1 MFQESS
7 IYYTRAMKEH
17 SGARRHKQCG
27 LPAFQTQRELQGREG
42 VDVEGVG
49 QAPDPE
55 GPVPDNLSSLDLKGM
70 PVIAV
75 LYQ

>member
-1 MFQESS
+1 M
-7 IYYTRAMKEH
+7 
-17 SGARRHKQCG
+17 
-27 LPAFQTQRELQGREG
+27 
-42 VDVEGVG
+42 EGVG